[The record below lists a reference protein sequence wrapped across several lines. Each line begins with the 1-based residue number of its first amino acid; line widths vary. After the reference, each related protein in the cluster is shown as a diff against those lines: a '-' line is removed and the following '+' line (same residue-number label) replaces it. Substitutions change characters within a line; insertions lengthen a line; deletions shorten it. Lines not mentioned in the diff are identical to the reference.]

1 VIPVPLLLALQQP
14 TPAPDTGAGRP
25 CVLEVDSI
33 GHSGTQRDLGGGVQ
47 NIFAGGGVV
56 AHCRGT
62 TTTLYAD
69 STAWYGGE
77 NRLDL
82 LGHVR
87 IRDTSLSLDAN
98 LVNYYRLQE
107 RLDAH
112 NNVVAVNKSN
122 GSVLRGPNLTYWRA
136 AAGIRDTVEMYATQR
151 PTIEYRGAGVAD
163 TVEPYIIIADRV
175 RFKGNDRMW
184 AGGHSTID
192 RSDFAAQSDSMLL
205 DQTTGVGVLI
215 GKPRLEGKGPQGYV
229 LTGTRVELGLTNREI
244 HLVKALG
251 DGKATSADWT
261 LTADTIHLVVDHRKL
276 QQALAWGTTIR
287 PHAVSALQD
296 IQADSLVLDVP
307 DQVLTEGR
315 GFGHAFSA
323 SRHDST
329 VTVSFGDCTTAK
341 QDCMLACIGPD
352 VNCIAGDSLTARWA
366 QEPDSSGTPRN
377 RIRRIIARGSARAVT
392 HMEGGADSTATGP
405 AINYSRGQVIDITLQ
420 QSRIDL
426 VRVTGRAD
434 GVHLEPRPPAPP
446 DTTARKDST

>member
-1 VIPVPLLLALQQP
+1 VIFAAMVLALQQP
-14 TPAPDTGAGRP
+14 IAPTDTGGARP
-25 CVLEVDSI
+25 CVLDVDSI
-33 GHSGTQRDLGGGVQ
+33 GHHANQQDLGGGLQ
-47 NIFAGGGVV
+47 NLFAGGGVY

-62 TTTLYAD
+62 STTLYAD
-69 STAWYGGE
+69 SSAWYGAA

-87 IRDTSLSLDAN
+87 IRDSALALDAN

-136 AAGIRDTVEMYATQR
+136 AQGIRDTVEMYATQR
-151 PTIEYRGAGVAD
+151 PTIEYRGSGVAD

-192 RSDFAAQSDSMLL
+192 RSDFGAQSDSMLL
-205 DQTTGVGVLI
+205 DQVSGQGVLV
-215 GKPRLEGKGPQGYV
+215 GTPRLEGKGPQGYV
-229 LTGTRVELGLTNREI
+229 LTGTRIELRLQDREVR
-244 HLVKALG
+244 LVKALG

-261 LTADTIHLVVDHRKL
+261 LTADTIHLAVEQRKL
-276 QQALAWGTTIR
+276 QQALAWGSDLR
-287 PHAVSALQD
+287 PHAISALQD

-315 GFGHAFSA
+315 GFGRTFSA

-329 VTVSFGDCTTAK
+329 VSVSFGDCTTSK
-341 QDCMLACIGPD
+341 QDCMLTCIGPD
-352 VNCIAGDSLTARWA
+352 VNCIAGDTLTARWA

-377 RIRRIIARGSARAVT
+377 RIRRIIARGAARAVT
-392 HMEGGADSTATGP
+392 HLTGRTDSTATGP
-405 AINYSRGQVIDITLQ
+405 ALNYSRGKVIDISLKQ
-420 QSRIDL
+420 ARIDR
-426 VRVTGRAD
+426 VRVAGQAD
-434 GVHLEPRPPAPP
+434 GVHLEPLPPAPP
-446 DTTARKDST
+446 DTAAQKDST